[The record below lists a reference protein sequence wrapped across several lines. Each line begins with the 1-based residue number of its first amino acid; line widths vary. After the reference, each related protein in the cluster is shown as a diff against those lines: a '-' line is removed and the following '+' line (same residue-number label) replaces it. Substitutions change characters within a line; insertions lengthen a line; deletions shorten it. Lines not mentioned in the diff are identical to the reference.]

1 MREPWITDTD
11 PSRRYPHYTRANAG
25 EVLPDP
31 VTPLGW
37 TFVWEQAFLLGW
49 CDGNEATG
57 AFADGELDR
66 ARPQDV
72 GGIFNG
78 YYYINLSSMR
88 MHGVRN
94 PGVSLEQLEAGLLGA
109 HPDVPPYVPHPGDDR
124 PDLAP
129 AIAAHTQW
137 MLTATEWPV
146 LDADRDI
153 VAELRRKRPTLTSI
167 GERELVAR
175 ARGVQAVLRRTFA
188 RHAVSS
194 FGAAMSPA
202 MLAAIGEAIGRS
214 DLPTTLL
221 AGFGDIESARPVLA
235 QWELSRVIRGSAT
248 LTALFD
254 DGPGAVLAALPAT
267 EQAGAAD
274 PEVAD
279 FGDRWRRYMADHG
292 YRGPSEWELMAHSYE
307 TDPRLGLVALDSIRR
322 QVDDESPSARTERH
336 REQRDKTIAE
346 VRAALAGN
354 AESTAAFDA
363 ALHAA
368 RFIGW
373 RERTKSTGVRAL
385 NEARVVFHELSRRAT
400 EGGELDDPRDLYML
414 TADELDAYLGAPRAM
429 RDELASRRADWIDLF
444 ELQPPFVIAD
454 GQVPP
459 VYTWARKRGA
469 PVVDSGAAA
478 GTVLRGISG
487 SAGTATGRARVVT
500 DPFDAAGLE
509 PGDIL
514 VAANTDPS
522 WTPLFLVAGAVVV
535 DTGSQISHS
544 VIVSRELGLPCVIAA
559 AGATTTIPDG
569 ALVTVDGSAGT
580 VRIEEH
586 EPMQAGA

>member
-1 MREPWITDTD
+1 MREPWITDTE

-37 TFVWEQAFLLGW
+37 TFVWEQAFLPGW

-57 AFADGELDR
+57 AFAEGELDR

-78 YYYINLSSMR
+78 YYYINLSCMR

-109 HPDVPPYVPHPGDDR
+109 HPDVPPYVPHPDDDR
-124 PDLAP
+124 PDRAP
-129 AIAAHTQW
+129 AIAAHTRW
-137 MLTATEWPV
+137 MTTTTEWPE
-146 LDADRDI
+146 LDTDRDA
-153 VAELRRKRPTLTSI
+153 VAELRRTRPELTSI
-167 GERELVAR
+167 DGCELVAR
-175 ARGVQAVLRRTFA
+175 ARAVQSVLRQAFA
-188 RHAVSS
+188 RHTVSS

-202 MLAAIGEAIGRS
+202 VLAAIGETLGRP

-235 QWELSRVIRGSAT
+235 QWELSRVIRSSAS

-254 DGPGAVLAALPAT
+254 DGPDAVLAALT
-267 EQAGAAD
+267 EAGQ
-274 PEVAD
+274 VAD
-279 FGDRWRRYMADHG
+279 FADRWRRYLAEHG
-292 YRGPSEWELMAHSYE
+292 YRGPSEWELMANSYE

-322 QVDDESPSARTERH
+322 QADAQSPRARAEGH
-336 REQRDKTIAE
+336 RETRDRTVAE
-346 VRAALAGN
+346 VRSELAGDSEAAAL
-354 AESTAAFDA
+354 FDA

-373 RERTKSTGVRAL
+373 RERTKSTAVRAM
-385 NEARVVFHELSRRAT
+385 NEARVAFHELSRRGVGRA
-400 EGGELDDPRDLYML
+400 ELEDARDLYML
-414 TADELDAYLGAPRAM
+414 TADELDTYLLAPGQM
-429 RDELASRRADWIDLF
+429 RDELAARRVDWLGLF
-444 ELQPPFVIAD
+444 ELQPPFIIAD
-454 GQVPP
+454 GRVPP
-459 VYTWARKRGA
+459 VHTWVRQGE
-469 PVVDSGAAA
+469 VVDATAVA

-487 SAGTATGRARVVT
+487 SAGTATGRARVIT
-500 DPFDAAGLE
+500 DPFDDHRLQ

-544 VIVSRELGLPCVIAA
+544 VVVSRELGLPCAIAVT
-559 AGATTTIPDG
+559 GATTTIPDG
-569 ALVTVDGSAGT
+569 AVVTVDGSAGT
-580 VRIEEH
+580 VRIEGVH
-586 EPMQAGA
+586 P